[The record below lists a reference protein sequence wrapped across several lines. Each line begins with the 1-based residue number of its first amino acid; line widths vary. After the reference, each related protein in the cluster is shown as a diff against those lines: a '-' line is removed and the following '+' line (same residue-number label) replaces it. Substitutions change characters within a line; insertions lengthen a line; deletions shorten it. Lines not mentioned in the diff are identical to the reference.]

1 MQLHIR
7 KHHVGMPQT
16 LLAADEIL
24 DVKLLITLICKRI
37 HPELLRF
44 IQSMDRETKVC
55 DLFLLTRHIIV
66 AKIFE
71 N

>member
-37 HPELLRF
+37 YPEF
-44 IQSMDRETKVC
+44 IQSMDKETKVC
-55 DLFLLTRHIIV
+55 DLFPLTRHIIV
-66 AKIFE
+66 VQNI
-71 N
+71 